1 MIKEFSAG
9 GIVYKKQKPTTKNQR
24 AMTLW
29 LVCQH
34 SQHKGWVF
42 PKGFIGDHID
52 GESEKDTAL
61 REVKEVSLSF
71 GGNCFARGVTV
82 TEGTGAATFQLLDY
96 KIE

>member
-1 MIKEFSAG
+1 MAD
-9 GIVYKKQKPTTKNQR
+9 TTDYSDWSDINGHY
-24 AMTLW
+24 ASDATYTEA
-29 LVCQH
+29 
-34 SQHKGWVF
+34 F
-42 PKGFIGDHID
+42 
-52 GESEKDTAL
+52 ENAL